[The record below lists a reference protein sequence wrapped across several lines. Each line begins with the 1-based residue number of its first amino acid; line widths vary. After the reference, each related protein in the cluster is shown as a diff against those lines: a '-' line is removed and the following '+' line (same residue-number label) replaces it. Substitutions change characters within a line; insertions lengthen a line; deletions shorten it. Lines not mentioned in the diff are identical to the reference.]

1 MKIIS
6 WNVNGIRAGGR
17 KGLLGKLESL
27 NADVICFQE
36 TKATEEQVAEVLFG
50 SGYHVEAYAA
60 EKKGY
65 SGTAII
71 SKVAPLSVVRG
82 MAVDEHNNEGR
93 LITADFG

>member
-17 KGLLGKLESL
+17 KGLLAKLESL

-60 EKKGY
+60 EKKA
-65 SGTAII
+65 T
-71 SKVAPLSVVRG
+71 VAQPSSVKWHPCRWLGVWLWRS
-82 MAVDEHNNEGR
+82 MTMRVD
-93 LITADFG
+93 